1 MENRKMMK
9 TINIGNRKVTLLAA
23 ALVLAL
29 CLAIGGT
36 VAYLLTRSAMVTN
49 TFTPA
54 VVECEVASDDGEVK
68 STSNIKVYVRAA
80 FTGNYVTYEGGQKV
94 IHTDKGHPKFHYTI
108 NTDYWTER
116 GGYYYYKELVEPGA
130 TTKPLF
136 TVVPTLD
143 NQHTPP
149 HGYSFTYEIAAQC
162 IQWQPDAAVTEAWGF
177 KPAVTNGN

>member
-1 MENRKMMK
+1 MEDRKMMK
-9 TINIGNRKVTLLAA
+9 TINFGNRKVTLLAA
-23 ALVLAL
+23 SLILAL

-54 VVECEVASDDGEVK
+54 VVECEVASDDGAVK
-68 STSNIKVYVRAA
+68 STSNIKVYVRAT
-80 FTGNYVTYEGGQKV
+80 FTANYEDQNGNV
-94 IHTDKGHPKFHYTI
+94 HTNHNVNPHQYSYTI
-108 NTDYWTER
+108 NTDYWEKHSD
-116 GGYYYYKELVEPGA
+116 GYYYYKELVEPGA

-136 TVVPTLD
+136 TVVPTLN